1 MKIELLRYVVVTAR
15 CSSITEAAQRLFL
28 HQTTLSSA
36 IKNVEASTGITIFER
51 SKNGILLTE
60 NGKKFIPLAEE
71 LLEKWDLIL
80 SISQN
85 SSSNGNVRLL
95 SHVIAADQYS
105 IDLLTA
111 FRNSYPKGNIS
122 ITTVSKRD
130 FLSRMLKYNYKVGI
144 GFTEPSELSDVEKQ
158 MEKNG
163 FVFKL
168 LRTYHTYLYVS
179 PNSKFYNR
187 KSVYLSEL
195 SNEHLALSEN
205 GLLEHHSSEFE
216 EQIGTISVL
225 ANIYLV
231 RRAVINENMIAFY
244 IAENDQPEDWFN
256 KGTTIKKITLVG
268 APPCGVVQNYLIYRP
283 MHTLSAPERALIKC
297 IMDTLS

>member
-36 IKNVEASTGITIFER
+36 IKNVESSTGVTIFER
-51 SKNGILLTE
+51 SKNGIVLTE
-60 NGKKFIPLAEE
+60 EGKKLIPLAEE
-71 LLEKWDLIL
+71 LLEKWDQIQA
-80 SISQN
+80 ISQTN
-85 SSSNGNVRLL
+85 SNAGNVRLL
-95 SHVIAADQYS
+95 SNVIAADQYS

-111 FRNSYPKGNIS
+111 FRNSYPQGNIS
-122 ITTVSKRD
+122 ISTVSKKD
-130 FLSRMLKYNYKVGI
+130 FLSKMLKYNYKVGI
-144 GFTEPSELSDVEKQ
+144 GFMEPAELDDVEKQ

-179 PNSKFYNR
+179 QNSQFYYR
-187 KSVYLSEL
+187 KSVSLSEL

-205 GLLEHHSSEFE
+205 GLLEHHYSEFA
-216 EQIGTISVL
+216 EQIGITSVL

-244 IAENDQPEDWFN
+244 LAENDEPEDWFN
-256 KGTTIKKITLVG
+256 KGTNIKKIALVG
-268 APPCGVVQNYLIYRP
+268 APPCCVAQNYLIYRP
-283 MHTLSAPERALIKC
+283 VHSLSPPERALIQC